1 MKFNTTGKCM
11 AVDLNTTRRISES
24 QYDEI
29 IKNEEMVEVSSAKG
43 YGISLKKGDEVAFGE
58 IFLTTMGKSLV
69 NEEKPN
75 EWNRVYWVSAA
86 SIKRGELTLVG
97 DIADAV
103 FARSGKLFPSNE
115 ETFTNGAKTVEN
127 LGGAELYTKIMSDL
141 KLSKEQQQFNLQLSS
156 RQESRDRLRGL
167 KGHTLRV
174 IASKT
179 VYTKKFN
186 SKKEE
191 NWGSKRE
198 HWTSV
203 DILFFE
209 EVK

>member
-1 MKFNTTGKCM
+1 M
-11 AVDLNTTRRISES
+11 AVDLNTTRKISES

-29 IKNEEMVEVSSAKG
+29 IKNGEMVEVSSAKG
-43 YGISLKKGDEVAFGE
+43 YTVSLKKGDEVTFGD

-69 NEEKPN
+69 SEEKPN
-75 EWNRVYWVSAA
+75 EWNRAYWVSE
-86 SIKRGELTLVG
+86 SNIKSGELNLVG

-103 FARSGKLFPSNE
+103 FARSGKSFPSNE
-115 ETFTNGAKTVEN
+115 ETVVNGARTIQN
-127 LGGAELYTKIMSDL
+127 LGGAELYSKIMEEL
-141 KLSKEQQQFNLQLSS
+141 KLTKKQQQFNLQLSS

-198 HWTSV
+198 HWMTTN
-203 DILFFE
+203 ILFFE
-209 EVK
+209 EKK

>member
-1 MKFNTTGKCM
+1 M

-24 QYDEI
+24 QYEEI

-43 YGISLKKGDEVAFGE
+43 YIVSLKKGDEVTFGD

-69 NEEKPN
+69 SEEKPN
-75 EWNRVYWVSAA
+75 EWNRVYWVSE
-86 SIKRGELTLVG
+86 SNIKSGELNLVG

-103 FARSGKLFPSNE
+103 FARSGKRFPSDE
-115 ETFTNGAKTVEN
+115 KTFTNGAKTVEN
-127 LGGAELYTKIMSDL
+127 PGGAELYSKIMEEL
-141 KLSKEQQQFNLQLSS
+141 KLTKKQQQFNLQLSS

-174 IASKT
+174 IGSKS

-198 HWTSV
+198 HWMTTN
-203 DILFFE
+203 ILFFE
-209 EVK
+209 EKK

>member
-1 MKFNTTGKCM
+1 M

-29 IKNEEMVEVSSAKG
+29 IKNEEMAEVSSAKG
-43 YGISLKKGDEVAFGE
+43 YGISLKKGDEATFGE

-69 NEEKPN
+69 SEEKPN

-97 DIADAV
+97 DIADAT

-115 ETFTNGAKTVEN
+115 ETFTNGAKTVAN
-127 LGGAELYTKIMSDL
+127 LGGAELYAKIMSDL

-167 KGHTLRV
+167 KDHTLRV

-186 SKKEE
+186 PQKEE

-198 HWTSV
+198 HWIST

-209 EVK
+209 EVKK

>member
-1 MKFNTTGKCM
+1 M
-11 AVDLNTTRRISES
+11 AVDLNTTRKISES

-29 IKNEEMVEVSSAKG
+29 IKNGEMKEISSAKG
-43 YGISLKKGDEVAFGE
+43 YGISLQKGDEVTFGE
-58 IFLTTMGKSLV
+58 ISLTTMGEALV
-69 NEEKPN
+69 KEDKPN
-75 EWNRVYWVSAA
+75 EWNRAYWVSEA
-86 SIKRGELTLVG
+86 SIKRNDLSLVG
-97 DIADAV
+97 DVADAI

-115 ETFTNGAKTVEN
+115 ESIANGARTVQN
-127 LGGAELYTKIMSDL
+127 LGGIELYSKIMEEL
-141 KLSKEQQQFNLQLSS
+141 KLTKKQQQFNLQLSS

-174 IASKT
+174 IGSKS

-198 HWTSV
+198 HWMATN
-203 DILFFE
+203 ILFFE
-209 EVK
+209 EKK